1 MRLSEKVMKLYQ
13 PLKRFSEPFQDR
25 VNSMDF
31 SPDGQTLIICSDDDS
46 IHIFDAVSGVYV
58 HI

>member
-13 PLKRFSEPFQDR
+13 PLKRFSEPFTDR

-31 SPDGQTLIICSDDDS
+31 SPDGKTLIICSDDDS